1 MILYND
7 DNIALKQYYYLAACC
22 ISSRRGFREE
32 SLVYTLQYNIII
44 ICIMCVC
51 VCGGTADEALQRTPG
66 RLAGR
71 SVVGRTKLPFHRF
84 RLRINDELAY
94 KVTVMSGRMSL
105 ALGPGQLKTP
115 PSSADTPV

>member
-1 MILYND
+1 M
-7 DNIALKQYYYLAACC
+7 
-22 ISSRRGFREE
+22 SG
-32 SLVYTLQYNIII
+32 VYCKGLRA
-44 ICIMCVC
+44 
-51 VCGGTADEALQRTPG
+51 GW
-66 RLAGR
+66 LAGR
-71 SVVGRTKLPFHRF
+71 PAGVRKTKLPFYRF

>member
-1 MILYND
+1 
-7 DNIALKQYYYLAACC
+7 
-22 ISSRRGFREE
+22 
-32 SLVYTLQYNIII
+32 
-44 ICIMCVC
+44 MCVC
-51 VCGGTADEALQRTPG
+51 LRRTPG
-66 RLAGR
+66 RSAGWLAGWPTGGG
-71 SVVGRTKLPFHRF
+71 SKEETTLPHRF

>member
-1 MILYND
+1 MYCKGLW
-7 DNIALKQYYYLAACC
+7 AGWLA
-22 ISSRRGFREE
+22 GW
-32 SLVYTLQYNIII
+32 
-44 ICIMCVC
+44 
-51 VCGGTADEALQRTPG
+51 
-66 RLAGR
+66 LAGR
-71 SVVGRTKLPFHRF
+71 PAGVRRTKLPFHRF